1 MMKTHVLALSWLGG
15 INTVIAN
22 PQSGDAKSTH
32 ENHMFQCFTYL
43 STYLVP
49 IRSPIQPSIA
59 TVQKAKGG
67 GTLTTFLT
75 SMIHADE
82 LDDSLTS
89 GGQLG
94 PDVALETDDSF
105 YTSTSAFPTSSST
118 NKPSPVNKNGPDV
131 AFGTPGPFFTNTFD
145 GGDTSSTSNSHDG
158 SDVASGTYGPF
169 FTDTPAPPAMTASD
183 STEGNLEEPD
193 VASGTYGP
201 FYTDTPTFTRLAATD
216 DSTSTSEERVEIASG
231 TYSPFYRDTPTF
243 TRLAATDESASTS
256 EERIEV
262 ASGTYSP
269 FYRDT
274 PTGRA
279 TISTGDGTSV
289 MITLTEGGSL
299 DTTDAPF
306 SSTTS

>member
-1 MMKTHVLALSWLGG
+1 MKTHVLALSWLGG
-15 INTVIAN
+15 INAVTAN
-22 PQSGDAKSTH
+22 PQNTDAKPTH
-32 ENHMFQCFTYL
+32 ENHIVQCFTYL

-59 TVQKAKGG
+59 TVQKDGG
-67 GTLTTFLT
+67 ENAQTTFLT

-82 LDDSLTS
+82 LGDSLTS

-94 PDVALETDDSF
+94 PDVASETDDSF
-105 YTSTSAFPTSSST
+105 YTTTSAFPTSLLT
-118 NKPSPVNKNGPDV
+118 NTPNPVNKNGPDV
-131 AFGTPGPFFTNTFD
+131 ASGTPGVFFTNTFD

-158 SDVASGTYGPF
+158 PDIASGTYGPF

-201 FYTDTPTFTRLAATD
+201 FYTDTPTFTRLVATG
-216 DSTSTSEERVEIASG
+216 DSASTSEERLEIASG

-243 TRLAATDESASTS
+243 TRLAATDDSASTS

-274 PTGRA
+274 PTGR
-279 TISTGDGTSV
+279 
-289 MITLTEGGSL
+289 SL
-299 DTTDAPF
+299 DT
-306 SSTTS
+306 S